1 MCTVKINCVTTA
13 SRQNRVYNLRTLMNK
28 TSWCINSNFL
38 SSTCSFPYLGLS
50 PYAFI
55 KTPVQKPTPSYT
67 LSVFGNGIIGRTGRA
82 HTSQPIGH
90 SYQKMTH
97 FKWQSV
103 LKRFHRNNAATTLH
117 YTTQFPSLTQSY
129 NVQILLE
136 LARTVTARKM
146 EALVAR
152 GNWNKKIWGVKWKI
166 DEC

>member
-1 MCTVKINCVTTA
+1 MDVIFLRTRPPII
-13 SRQNRVYNLRTLMNK
+13 SRTLMNK

-38 SSTCSFPYLGLS
+38 SSTRSFPYLDRS
-50 PYAFI
+50 PLCFII
-55 KTPVQKPTPSYT
+55 KTPAKTRHPSFT
-67 LSVFGNGIIGRTGRA
+67 LSTFGNGIIGERPEA

-103 LKRFHRNNAATTLH
+103 LKDLQIWNVAINSEMSYKNGT
-117 YTTQFPSLTQSY
+117 FPKDGLAFFAPRSRPS
-129 NVQILLE
+129 VE
-136 LARTVTARKM
+136 LRGM
-146 EALVAR
+146 ERLVAR